1 MVHEKQSKEYANN
14 EHIVLFLKE
23 FQNLK
28 TLKRKP

>member
-14 EHIVLFLKE
+14 ELIVLFLKE